1 MSRAALFRRKA
12 SANSADGPIRID
24 GEHSTYPE
32 ALSMKAIIGSAWLR
46 RLATVLL
53 FVFVVAGAAS
63 VFGVSEST
71 VSASGAGYEL
81 EVRYAEVSRP
91 GLETPWSAT
100 VTKPGGFD
108 GPVTLRVS
116 AGYFEQF
123 DVNAINP
130 APDAMR
136 RDDANL
142 VLEFARPAG
151 EVLAVSIDARLS
163 PATQSS
169 ANATAALV
177 DGGAEVATVDFKTTV
192 MP

>member
-1 MSRAALFRRKA
+1 MSRAALFRRKTA
-12 SANSADGPIRID
+12 SAADGGAIRID

-32 ALSMKAIIGSAWLR
+32 ALSSGAIVGAAWLR
-46 RLATVLL
+46 RLATLLL
-53 FVFVVAGAAS
+53 FSFVIAGAAS
-63 VFGVSEST
+63 IFGVREST

-81 EVRYAEVSRP
+81 TVRYAEVSRP
-91 GLETPWSAT
+91 GLETPWSALIA
-100 VTKPGGFD
+100 KPGGFD

-136 RDDANL
+136 RDGANL

-151 EVLAVSIDARLS
+151 EELAVSIDARLS

-169 ANATAALV
+169 APATASLV
-177 DGGAEVATVDFKTTV
+177 EGGAEVATVDFKTTV